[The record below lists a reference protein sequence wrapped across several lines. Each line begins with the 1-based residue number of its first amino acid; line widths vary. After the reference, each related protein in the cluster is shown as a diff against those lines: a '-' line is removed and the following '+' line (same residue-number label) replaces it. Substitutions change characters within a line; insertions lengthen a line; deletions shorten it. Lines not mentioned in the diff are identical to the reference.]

1 VTVVRFLHVLAL
13 AFFVGGQIMLF
24 AAVVPAVRRQDDKTA
39 IRAVARR
46 FGFGSLIALGVLF
59 ATGAAMA
66 DRYGRWSDSVLQVKL
81 TVIVLIG
88 FLIAVHIS
96 APESRALAIAVF
108 AASLVAVWLGVE
120 LAH

>member
-108 AASLVAVWLGVE
+108 TASLVAVWLGVE